1 MSWKI
6 VLLKPRLG
14 LFLRDSSLSLVDIEN
29 FKTKKIRMKKKTLLK
44 KQRKNCKKFVGPAES
59 ECSTKSNLETDTTEP
74 VIPART
80 APKRK
85 PLNRKSFC
93 IASLRRSS
101 YRWPPRNE
109 IRNLAKIGRNQY
121 LCAHCPKTKIYG
133 RKDTQVD
140 HISPVVPVES
150 GWISLDSFAER
161 LLCEVSGFQIL
172 CKQHHTIK
180 TQQEKEL
187 RKHYR
192 KVNKENES

>member
-1 MSWKI
+1 
-6 VLLKPRLG
+6 
-14 LFLRDSSLSLVDIEN
+14 
-29 FKTKKIRMKKKTLLK
+29 MKKKKTSLK
-44 KQRKNCKKFVGPAES
+44 KPQKSLKKYVGLVG
-59 ECSTKSNLETDTTEP
+59 LENSKKLICLEDTTDN
-74 VIPART
+74 AT
-80 APKRK
+80 LAPIEQKPSLPRK
-85 PLNRKSFC
+85 SLNRKSFC

-187 RKHYR
+187 RKYYR
-192 KVNKENES
+192 KVNKENE